1 MSHINYKPKKY
12 NKMSLIKIIN
22 GKTKDSV
29 SFRKN
34 VSGVEL
40 IITKAIGIDL
50 NTPVVECYISNT
62 KKTNRLKFFP
72 RVRVIDL
79 VELNTE
85 LKERV
90 IFLKGQLTCV
100 VPDAAEATLYGAFTR
115 TITKATVQIDLT
127 DGSNGVEISGD
138 DDIILEL
145 DGLDADT
152 TYQLRAIEEQDKVSI
167 DGHQMLAYQY
177 EVLST
182 KQEQNARFD
191 VSGVNRFA
199 IDRSAAFDSIELGF
213 KDGSNKK
220 LSLEDI
226 DQQARDTFGRVYLT
240 SMELPVGDGE
250 MIQVI
255 NEELV
260 PRQNCIIPV
269 SSDMLFMQVNS
280 IPVGGAFVSVRV
292 IAQKEQAI

>member
-1 MSHINYKPKKY
+1 
-12 NKMSLIKIIN
+12 MSLIKIIN
-22 GKTKDSV
+22 GVLKDSV

-34 VSGVEL
+34 VSAVEL
-40 IITKAIGIDL
+40 IISKAGKVGIDL
-50 NTPVVECYISNT
+50 TTPVVECYISNT

-90 IFLKGQLTCV
+90 IYLSGQLSLTSTV
-100 VPDAAEATLYGAFTR
+100 VDPMSGPIVIGAPINIVATR
-115 TITKATVQIDLT
+115 VINKATVQIDLT
-127 DGSNGVEISGD
+127 DGANGVEISGD

-145 DGLDADT
+145 DGLDAGT
-152 TYQLRAIEEQDKVSI
+152 TYELRAIEEQDKVSI
-167 DGHQMLAYQY
+167 EGHPMLAYQY

-191 VSGVNRFA
+191 VTGVNRFA

-240 SMELPVGDGE
+240 NMELPVGDGE

-280 IPVGGAFVSVRV
+280 RPVGGAFVSVRV